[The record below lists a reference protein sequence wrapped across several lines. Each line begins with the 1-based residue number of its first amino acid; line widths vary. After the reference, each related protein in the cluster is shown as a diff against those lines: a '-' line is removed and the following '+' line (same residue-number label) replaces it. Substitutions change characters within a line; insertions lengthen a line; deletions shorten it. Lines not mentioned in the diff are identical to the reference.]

1 MKKIVR
7 NLRVYLIVAAILSLA
22 LASCTPGTPATTQ
35 EAPVSEATDEVPA
48 PPNTG
53 GGDEEDT
60 AGEEQQGAG
69 GNLADEQ
76 VLRIGLNGNV
86 QMLDPH
92 RTSSVWDHA
101 ILNHIFSGLLR
112 YNWNTRLPEPDLATD
127 WEISDDGL
135 EYVFHLREG
144 VQWHRG
150 FGEFTANDVKFSIER
165 VLDPNSQSIFA
176 SEFDLIESV
185 DVVDD
190 YTVRINLSS
199 PYIPLLDKLAA
210 LKQGFIVSQKA
221 VEEYGEDIATN
232 AIGTGPFMLETW
244 DPTNEIVLTANPD
257 YYAGPPTLERI
268 VIVPIEELT
277 TLTVAL
283 ESGDVDIIE
292 VTDATTY
299 QQLLSN
305 ENITVV
311 QSPSFNRVSIGLNT
325 TVEPLNEVKVRQ
337 ALAYAIDLDT
347 IIDEL
352 LKDVAERAYSFLG
365 PLDFG
370 YTEDI
375 QIYNY
380 DPDQARQ
387 LLAEA
392 GYADGFEVT
401 AVYPVGAASGILHKC
416 LTAIQGYW
424 ADIGV
429 TLNLETPDT
438 PVAISAMADGNIAIG
453 GATTSRPPEPDY
465 VLSVYFDEDGAWNY
479 IHYDIQDLLEQGRSE
494 TDLDARRAIYEE
506 VQRRIAEDVPAIPL
520 AISVYTIA
528 MQDYVKG
535 MVPDLFRGYWA
546 YDVYIE
552 DH

>member
-1 MKKIVR
+1 MKRIARRMQV
-7 NLRVYLIVAAILSLA
+7 LLMLALVLCLA
-22 LASCTPGTPATTQ
+22 LAACTPAAPQG
-35 EAPVSEATDEVPA
+35 EPVSEPTGQEPA
-48 PPNTG
+48 PPDTG
-53 GGDEEDT
+53 GEGGGAEQP
-60 AGEEQQGAG
+60 AGA
-69 GNLADEQ
+69 NLAEEQ
-76 VLRIGLNGNV
+76 VLRVGLNGSV

-92 RTSSVWDHA
+92 RTSSAWDHA
-101 ILNHIFSGLLR
+101 ILNHVFSGLLR
-112 YNWNTRLPEPDLATD
+112 YNWHTKLPEPDLATSWD
-127 WEISDDGL
+127 ISDDGL
-135 EYVFHLREG
+135 EYTFHLREG
-144 VQWHRG
+144 VQWHKG
-150 FGEFTANDVKFSIER
+150 YGEFTARDVKFSIER

-176 SEFDLIESV
+176 SEFELIESV
-185 DVVDD
+185 EVVDD
-190 YTVRINLSS
+190 YTVRIRLSS

-221 VEEYGEDIATN
+221 VEEFGEDIATN
-232 AIGTGPFMLETW
+232 AIGTGPFVLETW
-244 DPTNEIVLTANPD
+244 DPANEIVLTANPD
-257 YYAGPPTLERI
+257 YYAGPPTLQRI
-268 VIVPIEELT
+268 VFTPIEELT

-299 QQLLSN
+299 QQLLN
-305 ENITVV
+305 NPNVTVV

-325 TVEPLNEVKVRQ
+325 TVEPLDDVRVRQ

-352 LKDVAERAYSFLG
+352 LKDVAVRAYSFLG

-375 QIYNY
+375 PIYNY
-380 DPDQARQ
+380 DPERARQ

-392 GYADGFEVT
+392 GYEDGFELT

-416 LTAIQGYW
+416 FTAIQGYW

-438 PVAISAMADGNIAIG
+438 TAAISAMAGGNIALG

-465 VLSVYFDEDGAWNY
+465 VLSVYFDEQGAWNY
-479 IHYDIQDLLEQGRSE
+479 IHYDIQDLLERGRSE
-494 TDLDARRAIYEE
+494 TDPEARRAIYEE
-506 VQRRIAEDVPAIPL
+506 IQRKIAEDVPAIPL
-520 AISVYTIA
+520 AVSVYTIA
-528 MQDYVKG
+528 IQNYVKG
-535 MVPDLFRGYWA
+535 MTPDLFRGYWA
-546 YDVYIE
+546 YEVYIE